1 MKQKPQQ
8 LPVDLH
14 KETEN
19 LERQLYA
26 MAAEQSSSI
35 QQVAELLKVTRQT
48 AARRMGYFK
57 LNPPTLQSRR
67 RAP

>member
-1 MKQKPQQ
+1 MKKKPQQ

-14 KETEN
+14 KETET

-35 QQVAELLKVTRQT
+35 QQEAELLKVTRQT

-57 LNPPTLQSRR
+57 LTPPTLQSRHS
-67 RAP
+67 AC